1 MFASLTAPYLAAL
14 DQTMREIASDALQQD
29 EPGFGVML
37 RYALGWVDENDQ
49 PFPQT
54 TGKRLRPL
62 LMFLCT
68 EASGGHWQTTL
79 PAASAVEFLHNF
91 SLIHDDVQDDSPTRH
106 NRPTVWKLW
115 GIPNAINA
123 GDALYTLAYIA
134 LERLSESLPAEQV
147 VHLWR
152 IFGQTNLALT
162 RGQHL
167 DMRFEKQDSV
177 TTEDYIR
184 MIGGK
189 TAALLSASAYMG
201 AYIGCADA
209 ARAEHFAEFGR
220 NVGIA
225 FQIRDDILGIWGDPQ
240 VTGKSAA
247 TDIVSRKKSL
257 PVLYG
262 LAHSPDL
269 ETLYGQPHLSA
280 DDVQQAITLLD
291 EVEARAFTEELE
303 QQYFSQAMHDLE
315 QSNPDFKGGQKIN
328 AFVDALFQRAR

>member
-1 MFASLTAPYLAAL
+1 VFASLTAPYLAAL
-14 DQTMREIASDALQQD
+14 DQTMREIAADALQQD
-29 EPGFGVML
+29 EVGFGVML

-49 PFPQT
+49 PYVHN

-68 EASGGHWQTTL
+68 EAAGGDWHAAL
-79 PAASAVEFLHNF
+79 PAAAAVEFLHNF

-106 NRPTVWKLW
+106 NRPTVWKIW
-115 GIPNAINA
+115 GVNNAINA
-123 GDALYTLAYIA
+123 GDALYTMAYIA
-134 LERLSESLPAEQV
+134 LERLSQALPAEQV
-147 VHLWR
+147 VHLLR
-152 IFGQTNLALT
+152 VFGQTNLALT

-167 DMRFEKQDSV
+167 DMRFEKQQTV
-177 TTEDYIR
+177 TAEDYIR

-189 TAALLSASAYMG
+189 TAALLATSAYMG
-201 AYIGCADA
+201 AFIGCADTT
-209 ARAEHFAEFGR
+209 RASHFGEFGR

-262 LAHSPDL
+262 LTQSPVL
-269 ETLYGQPHLSA
+269 EALYRQPHLT
-280 DDVQQAITLLD
+280 DQDIQQAMTLLD
-291 EVEARAFTEELE
+291 GVNTLTYTQAQEE
-303 QQYFSQAMHDLE
+303 QYFSQAMHALE
-315 QSNPDFKGGQKIN
+315 QAHPDSAGGQKIN